1 MPPSLSY
8 LMIRATVEK
17 GAFAKAL
24 HDYKTIVLSRGTS
37 LDHQTI
43 AYVLETCKNALDL
56 MTASTM
62 HARFVK
68 SGFGSYPSVLSS
80 LVTVY
85 LSCDCL
91 DVAYKVFDEIPDWGF
106 NLVSANLILASLLK
120 NGEIHNASKVFR
132 RMPGKD
138 VVSWNTM
145 IMGCVRN
152 ARPKEAISFF
162 DRMLDSNFEPDGFTF
177 SSVLTACGRT
187 GALRHGERVH
197 HLMAE
202 KEIKLN
208 SILSS
213 ALIDMYSKCGSIA
226 SAKKVFDSVPRDNV
240 SVWNAMITGFA
251 IHGLVSNVLETFSQM
266 ENEAVSPDAI
276 TFVGILTACS
286 HCGMVEQ
293 GRKFFVLMRTK
304 YSIEPELE
312 HYGAM
317 VDLLGRAGHLDEA
330 YSTISSMPMNP
341 DLVMWRALLSASR
354 THRMTDYAK
363 LAIEKMSH
371 LESGDYV
378 LLSNTYTS
386 TKRWDHAERV
396 RELMKK
402 KKIRKKSGMSWAE
415 LGGGIHQFRAGDRSH
430 PDSKAIYMVLE
441 GLMRRIKMEG
451 YVPTMDLAL
460 VDVTEEEK
468 EGNLSC
474 HSEKL
479 ATAFV
484 ILKTSPGT
492 EIRVS
497 KNLRT
502 CYDCHC
508 WMKMVSKVLN
518 RVIIMR
524 DRIRFHR
531 FEGGSCSCNDYW

>member
-1 MPPSLSY
+1 
-8 LMIRATVEK
+8 MIRASIEK

-24 HDYKTIVLSRGTS
+24 HDYKTIILSRGTRH
-37 LDHQTI
+37 DHQTI
-43 AYVLETCKNALDL
+43 AYVLEACKNALDL
-56 MTASTM
+56 ITASTT
-62 HARFVK
+62 HARVVK
-68 SGFGSYPSVLSS
+68 SGFDCYPSILSS
-80 LVTVY
+80 LVNVY
-85 LSCDCL
+85 LSCDCF
-91 DVAYKVFDEIPDWGF
+91 DVANQVFDEIPEWGF
-106 NLVSANLILASLLK
+106 NLVSANLILASFMK
-120 NGEIHNASKVFR
+120 NGEFHYASKVFR
-132 RMPGKD
+132 RMRSKD

-162 DRMLDSNFEPDGFTF
+162 DRMLGSNFEPDGFTF

-187 GALRHGERVH
+187 GGLRHGERVH
-197 HLMAE
+197 RLMTE

-226 SAKKVFDSVPRDNV
+226 RAKQVFDSVPIDNV

-266 ENEAVSPDAI
+266 ENEAVSPDEI

-286 HCGMVEQ
+286 HCGMVEL
-293 GRKFFVLMRTK
+293 GREFFDLMRMK
-304 YSIEPELE
+304 YSIQPELE

-317 VDLLGRAGHLDEA
+317 VDLLGRAGHLEEA

-341 DLVMWRALLSASR
+341 DIVIWRALLSASR
-354 THRMTDYAK
+354 THRMTHYAQI
-363 LAIEKMSH
+363 AIEKMSN

-378 LLSNTYTS
+378 LLSNIYTS
-386 TKRWDHAERV
+386 TKKWDHAERV
-396 RELMKK
+396 RVMMNK
-402 KKIRKKSGMSWAE
+402 KKIRKKNGLSWAE
-415 LGGGIHQFRAGDRSH
+415 LGGAIHQFSAGDRCH

-460 VDVTEEEK
+460 VDVSEEEK

-484 ILKTSPGT
+484 IMKTSPGT

-497 KNLRT
+497 KNLRA

>member
-1 MPPSLSY
+1 MPPSLSC

-62 HARFVK
+62 HARIVK

-85 LSCDCL
+85 LSCDCF

-106 NLVSANLILASLLK
+106 NLVSANLILASLFK
-120 NGEIHNASKVFR
+120 NGEFHNASKVFR

-152 ARPKEAISFF
+152 ARPKEAIS
-162 DRMLDSNFEPDGFTF
+162 
-177 SSVLTACGRT
+177 
-187 GALRHGERVH
+187 ALRHGEQVH

-330 YSTISSMPMNP
+330 YSTITSIPMNP

-402 KKIRKKSGMSWAE
+402 KKIRKKSGLSWAE
-415 LGGGIHQFRAGDRSH
+415 LGGGIHQFRAGDRLH
-430 PDSKAIYMVLE
+430 FYSKAIYMVLE

-508 WMKMVSKVLN
+508 WMKVVSKVLN